1 MKSKSLNR
9 AVSHREL
16 LSTYPRFSEREKNW
30 VKENLSDDL
39 TKLIIEICI
48 NTHNT
53 NAPLNNNNNI
63 DNDAIKKFKKTY
75 KKRIAD
81 LMNPHFSLDKRKK
94 LIQRGSFLQALL
106 LNFAIPILSQFLAR
120 SL

>member
-16 LSTYPRFSEREKNW
+16 LSTHPRFSERENNW

-39 TKLIIEICI
+39 TKLIIKICI
-48 NTHNT
+48 NTHIT
-53 NAPLNNNNNI
+53 NARLNNNNI

-81 LMNPHFSLDKRKK
+81 LMNSHFSLDKRKK

-106 LNFAIPILSQFLAR
+106 LNFAIPILSQFLVR